1 MSWQRAM
8 TEQQRRGR
16 AEFIRDE
23 PALWF
28 ALLYAAGFLGC
39 SAVIDL
45 MAWLSGSGVSGA
57 CRYFLP
63 LALAVPFWLGLRS
76 WVGRVIRA
84 RKGAADAPQAGMKN

>member
-1 MSWQRAM
+1 M
-8 TEQQRRGR
+8 TEQQRQSR

-45 MAWLSGSGVSGA
+45 MAWLSGSVMSGA
-57 CRYFLP
+57 LRYFLP
-63 LALAVPFWLGLRS
+63 LVVAFPLWLGLRR
-76 WVGRVIRA
+76 WVRGVIQA
-84 RKGAADAPQAGMKN
+84 RKCTADA